1 LWPVVKISENNF
13 VYSISM
19 ARRYELKR
27 RAEKRE
33 ETRQRIVEATVGLH
47 ESVGP
52 ARTTVSAVAQRA
64 GVQRLTVYRHFPDER
79 ALLAACSG
87 HWVAMNP
94 APDPAPW
101 RGIRDPEERLAE
113 ALGEIYAFYGRT
125 EPMMANLVR
134 DAPKMPV
141 LAELLAPYQHY
152 LVAVRDIL
160 AAGWGARGRRRELL
174 LAALGHAL
182 DFATWRSLVRGQGLD
197 DGRAGE
203 LMVRMVR
210 SAARE

>member
-1 LWPVVKISENNF
+1 MK
-13 VYSISM
+13 
-19 ARRYELKR
+19 RKYELKR
-27 RAEKRE
+27 RAEKQE
-33 ETRQRIVEATVGLH
+33 ETRRRIVEATVSLH

-52 ARTTVSAVAQRA
+52 ARATVSAVAQRA

-101 RGIRDPEERLAE
+101 RKVRDPEERLRE
-113 ALGEIYAFYGRT
+113 ALGEVYDFYGRT

-141 LAELLAPYQHY
+141 LAELLAPYGQY
-152 LVAVRDIL
+152 LAAVRGIL
-160 AAGWGARGRRRELL
+160 AAGWGARGKRRELL
-174 LAALGHAL
+174 LAAIGHAL
-182 DFATWRSLVRGQGLD
+182 DFATWRSLVRGQEMD
-197 DGRAGE
+197 VERAVE

-210 SAARE
+210 CAARG